1 MSDSLSHPVTWMPH
15 QPADRV
21 LMTLKTRGP
30 QSVAVIAKAMDVTA
44 EAVRQQMTRLHADG
58 LVDSESHSAGR
69 GRPTQIW
76 FLTDAGH
83 GRFPDT
89 HAEMTVQMIGAV
101 RQVFGEDGVDKLIQ
115 AREASMLE
123 GYQRAMAGAHDL
135 PSRLDRLMQ
144 VRSSEGYMA
153 ELRKDGAD
161 FLFIENHCP
170 ICSAA
175 KACMGFC
182 RSELDLFRKVLGTD
196 VQVDREE
203 HILSG
208 ARRCAYR
215 VRQRGP
221 ALQSAHDSQAT

>member
-1 MSDSLSHPVTWMPH
+1 MSDSLSQPVTWMPH

-30 QSVAVIAKAMDVTA
+30 QSIAVIAKAMDVTA

-76 FLTDAGH
+76 FLTEAGH

-101 RQVFGEDGVDKLIQ
+101 RQVFGDEGVEKLIQ
-115 AREASMLE
+115 VRETAMLNSYHQAMLGASDLKARLE
-123 GYQRAMAGAHDL
+123 
-135 PSRLDRLMQ
+135 RLVQ

-153 ELRKDGAD
+153 ELRQDGD
-161 FLFIENHCP
+161 EFVFIENHCP

-182 RSELDLFRKVLGTD
+182 RSELELFRQVLGED
-196 VQVDREE
+196 VKVAREE
-203 HILSG
+203 HILAG

-215 VRQRGP
+215 VREQPR
-221 ALQSAHDSQAT
+221 A

>member
-1 MSDSLSHPVTWMPH
+1 
-15 QPADRV
+15 
-21 LMTLKTRGP
+21 
-30 QSVAVIAKAMDVTA
+30 
-44 EAVRQQMTRLHADG
+44 MTRLHADG

-76 FLTDAGH
+76 YLTQAGH

-101 RQVFGEDGVDKLIQ
+101 RQVFGDEGVEKLIQ
-115 AREASMLE
+115 VREAAMLNS
-123 GYQRAMAGAHDL
+123 YHQAMLGAKDL
-135 PSRLDRLMQ
+135 AARLERLVQ

-153 ELRKDGAD
+153 ELRQDGAD
-161 FLFIENHCP
+161 YLFIENHCP

-182 RSELDLFRKVLGTD
+182 RSELELFRNVLGAGVT
-196 VQVDREE
+196 VDREE
-203 HILSG
+203 HILAG

-215 VRQRGP
+215 VSTRP
-221 ALQSAHDSQAT
+221 

>member
-1 MSDSLSHPVTWMPH
+1 MSDSLSHPVAWSH

-58 LVDSESHSAGR
+58 LVDSESRSAGR

-76 FLTDAGH
+76 FLTAAGH

-89 HAEMTVQMIGAV
+89 HAEMTVQMIGAI
-101 RQVFGEDGVDKLIQ
+101 RQVYGDEGVDKLIQ
-115 AREASMLE
+115 AREAAMLGSYRE
-123 GYQRAMAGAHDL
+123 AMQGARSL
-135 PSRLDRLMQ
+135 KDRLERLAD
-144 VRSSEGYMA
+144 VRSAEGYMA
-153 ELRKDGAD
+153 ELSKDGAD

-182 RSELDLFRKVLGTD
+182 RSELELFHKVLGDD
-196 VQVDREE
+196 VRVEREE
-203 HILSG
+203 HILTG

-215 VRQRGP
+215 ISKG
-221 ALQSAHDSQAT
+221 

>member
-1 MSDSLSHPVTWMPH
+1 MSDSLSHPAAMPH

-30 QSVAVIAKAMDVTA
+30 QSIAVIARAMDVTA

-58 LVDSESHSAGR
+58 LVDAESRSAGR

-83 GRFPDT
+83 ARFPDT
-89 HAEMTVQMIGAV
+89 HAEMTVQMIAAV
-101 RQVFGEDGVDKLIQ
+101 RQVFGDEGIDKLV
-115 AREASMLE
+115 
-123 GYQRAMAGAHDL
+123 
-135 PSRLDRLMQ
+135 Q
-144 VRSSEGYMA
+144 VRENTMLNVYEQAMRDAPDLKARLERLVDVRCAEGYMA
-153 ELRKDGAD
+153 ELREDGAD
-161 FLFIENHCP
+161 FVFIENHCP

-182 RSELDLFRKVLGTD
+182 RSELELFRKVLGD
-196 VQVDREE
+196 GVQVDREE
-203 HILSG
+203 HILAG

-215 VRQRGP
+215 VSVRP
-221 ALQSAHDSQAT
+221 

>member
-1 MSDSLSHPVTWMPH
+1 MSDSLSQPIAGVPH

-30 QSVAVIAKAMDVTA
+30 QSIAVIARAMDVTA

-76 FLTDAGH
+76 FLTQAGH

-101 RQVFGEDGVDKLIQ
+101 RQVFGDEGIEKLIQ
-115 AREASMLE
+115 VRESAMLSS
-123 GYQRAMAGAHDL
+123 YHQAMLGATGL
-135 PSRLDRLMQ
+135 KGRLERLVE
-144 VRSSEGYMA
+144 VRSAEGYMA
-153 ELRKDGAD
+153 ELRQEGAD
-161 FLFIENHCP
+161 FIFIENHCP

-182 RSELDLFRKVLGTD
+182 RSELELFRNVLGEG
-196 VQVDREE
+196 VRVEREE
-203 HILSG
+203 HILAG

-215 VRQRGP
+215 VGARP
-221 ALQSAHDSQAT
+221 

>member
-1 MSDSLSHPVTWMPH
+1 MSDSLSHPVAWPQ

-44 EAVRQQMTRLHADG
+44 EAVRQQMARLHADG
-58 LVDSESHSAGR
+58 LVDSESRSAGR

-76 FLTDAGH
+76 FLTEAGH
-83 GRFPDT
+83 ARFPDT
-89 HAEMTVQMIGAV
+89 HAEMTVQMIGAI
-101 RQVFGEDGVDKLIQ
+101 RQVFGDDGVDKLIQ
-115 AREASMLE
+115 VREAAMLSSYRE
-123 GYQRAMAGAHDL
+123 AMRGARNL
-135 PSRLDRLMQ
+135 KGRLERLAEI
-144 VRSSEGYMA
+144 RCAEGYMA
-153 ELRKDGAD
+153 ELRKEGAD

-182 RSELDLFRKVLGTD
+182 RSELDLFHLVLGDD
-196 VQVDREE
+196 VQVHREE
-203 HILSG
+203 HILTG

-215 VRQRGP
+215 IRARDRDGR
-221 ALQSAHDSQAT
+221 ARA

>member
-1 MSDSLSHPVTWMPH
+1 
-15 QPADRV
+15 
-21 LMTLKTRGP
+21 MTLKTRGP
-30 QSVAVIAKAMDVTA
+30 QSIAVIAKAMDVTA

-76 FLTDAGH
+76 FLTEAGH

-101 RQVFGEDGVDKLIQ
+101 RQVFGDEGVEKLIQ
-115 AREASMLE
+115 VRETAMLNS
-123 GYQRAMAGAHDL
+123 YHQAMLGAKDL
-135 PSRLDRLMQ
+135 GGRLERLVA

-153 ELRKDGAD
+153 ELRKDGAGY
-161 FLFIENHCP
+161 LFIENHCP

-182 RSELDLFRKVLGTD
+182 RSELDLFRNVLGAG
-196 VQVDREE
+196 VHVDREE
-203 HILSG
+203 HILVG

-215 VRQRGP
+215 VTPQGKGK
-221 ALQSAHDSQAT
+221 A